1 MNRFRQAVND
11 LFAVL
16 AIIMLV
22 MASIVLVLVATDIIL
37 NRIDGLLNRTYQLC
51 TPNGRSYLDGKAG
64 WPASPNAIEID
75 RRSSFDDSHRPR
87 AP

>member
-1 MNRFRQAVND
+1 MNRLADMVVVIIAIAI
-11 LFAVL
+11 LMAKITICIVSLLL
-16 AIIMLV
+16 AI
-22 MASIVLVLVATDIIL
+22 AVA
-37 NRIDGLLNRTYQLC
+37 RQTYWVWTHYQQH